1 MPLLTSDL
9 LGWFEEAKHTS
20 FWSSWDGYYLAACPH
35 GAWSV
40 WDAFALVPLCYCDDG
55 SEA

>member
-20 FWSSWDGYYLAACPH
+20 FWSSWDGYYLAECPH
-35 GAWSV
+35 GAWAV
-40 WDAFALVPLCYCDDG
+40 WDAYMFVPMCDCPED
-55 SEA
+55 S